1 MIRKVKW
8 RNDKNSSII
17 QQSFISDRKLF
28 YTKVVSKWPIDV
40 GPYPMN
46 LYHNK
51 NLKFGGNELSKW
63 GMNNIIL

>member
-1 MIRKVKW
+1 M
-8 RNDKNSSII
+8 
-17 QQSFISDRKLF
+17 F

-51 NLKFGGNELSKW
+51 NLKFGGNELNKW
-63 GMNNIIL
+63 G